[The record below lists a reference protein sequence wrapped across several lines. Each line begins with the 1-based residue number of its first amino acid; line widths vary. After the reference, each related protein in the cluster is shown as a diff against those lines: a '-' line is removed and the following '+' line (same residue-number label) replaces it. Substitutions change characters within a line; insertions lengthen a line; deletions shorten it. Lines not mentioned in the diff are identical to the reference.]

1 MDQQKTGKFIAERRK
16 KLHLTQRELAG
27 RLGITDRA
35 VSKWENGRCMPELSL
50 LEPLAKELGVGIN
63 DLLSGEIVSE
73 KEIKEQ
79 SERNLA
85 NLSRIQYLEGFRCG
99 SIGLFFL
106 FAALIIYCVAKDL
119 ETAGFV
125 ALTCVYDTAL
135 YFYRWRQTKNRNTL
149 AIGLLWSAAGVINII
164 AFLVRT
170 W

>member
-85 NLSRIQYLEGFRCG
+85 NLSRIQYLE
-99 SIGLFFL
+99 
-106 FAALIIYCVAKDL
+106 
-119 ETAGFV
+119 
-125 ALTCVYDTAL
+125 
-135 YFYRWRQTKNRNTL
+135 
-149 AIGLLWSAAGVINII
+149 
-164 AFLVRT
+164 
-170 W
+170 